1 MSRLFVGNIP
11 HACNDIDLQAWFEE
25 QGLNVDSVQIIRDRM
40 TGHSRGFGF
49 VQLKNAPEVR
59 GIIET
64 LNGQRLAGRVLTIGE
79 AVPRPVPQSRI
90 A

>member
-11 HACNDIDLQAWFEE
+11 HACNDTDLQAWLEQ
-25 QGLNVDSVQIIRDRM
+25 QGLAVDSVQIIRDRT

-49 VQLKNAPEVR
+49 VQLKSAVEVR
-59 GIIET
+59 GIIEK
-64 LNGQRLAGRVLTIGE
+64 LNGQKLAGRVLTVGE
-79 AVPRPVPQSRI
+79 AVPKTPQPRV

>member
-11 HACNDIDLQAWFEE
+11 HACNDIDLQAWFEQ

-49 VQLKNAPEVR
+49 VQLTSAPDVKD
-59 GIIET
+59 IIEK
-64 LNGQRLAGRVLTIGE
+64 LNGQRLAGRVLTVGE
-79 AVPRPVPQSRI
+79 AVPRAMPQSRI

>member
-11 HACNDIDLQAWFEE
+11 HACNDTDLQAWFEQ
-25 QGLNVDSVQIIRDRM
+25 QGFAVDSVQIIRDRI

-49 VQLKNAPEVR
+49 VQLKNASDVK
-59 GIIET
+59 GIIEK
-64 LNGQRLAGRVLTIGE
+64 LNGQKLAGRVLTVGE
-79 AVPRPVPQSRI
+79 AVPKAPQARI